1 MHPKRK
7 QRLIVALV
15 IVVLSSVTIGLIT
28 YALRGNIN
36 LFYSPSEVAAGEAP
50 IDRQIR
56 VGGMVVEGSIQR
68 ASDRLETRFDVT
80 DFVHSVTVTYNGIL
94 PDLFAEGEGVVA
106 TGKLGANGVVTAS
119 EVLAKHDENYMPPEV
134 AEALEKA
141 NAKGVCSDSRS
152 RPDSTYHCTVLIRT
166 AGYGPD
172 GGGVARTAMGDE
184 FGAESCCWSLRFSLN
199 CVCLFD
205 SRFFAG

>member
-7 QRLIVALV
+7 QRLIVALA
-15 IVVLSSVTIGLIT
+15 IVVLSSVTIGLIA
-28 YALRGNIN
+28 YALSGNIN
-36 LFYSPSEVAAGEAP
+36 LFYSPSQVAAGNAP

-56 VGGMVVEGSIQR
+56 VGGMVVEGSVRR

-80 DFVHSVTVTYNGIL
+80 DFVHSVTVTYDGIL

-106 TGKLGANGVVTAS
+106 TGKLGTNGVVTAS

-141 NAKGVCSDSRS
+141 NAQGS
-152 RPDSTYHCTVLIRT
+152 
-166 AGYGPD
+166 
-172 GGGVARTAMGDE
+172 MQ
-184 FGAESCCWSLRFSLN
+184 
-199 CVCLFD
+199 
-205 SRFFAG
+205 